1 MDTDARFIPLFRE
14 AAPYIHAFRT
24 QTFVIAFNG
33 GLVDSPRFALFAQD
47 LSLLAG
53 LGIRIVLIHDAQP
66 QVRAQLATQQLQGG
80 FYGGRCIFGGASMRA
95 FKQGVG
101 GVRAEIEAQ
110 LSAGAPH
117 FPMAGAKLRVAGGNY
132 LVASPLGVLD
142 GVDMLGAGCLR
153 RIDDEGIR
161 QRLDAGELVLLS
173 PLGYSPTGESFSL
186 ALEDVAAET
195 ATALKADKLIF
206 LLDIDDGI
214 RDAQGQLQ
222 RAFTPADGGRWL
234 HEQGGHLAEGVRLC
248 MAGALRAVA
257 AGVARAH
264 LIGEACDEA
273 LLRELFTRT
282 GSGTAISAAPLVNV
296 RAARDT
302 DLDALV
308 ALTAPLIDCG
318 KLVARG
324 RAELARSLEHYFVL
338 EHDGQAA
345 GCVALHPFPADGMAE
360 LACLAVGT
368 RWQRRGFGD
377 LLLDHVEHA
386 ARDAGLS
393 RLFVLTTQTAQ
404 WFVERGFTEASP
416 AALPAA
422 KRAAYNARRRSKV
435 FVRPVAG

>member
-1 MDTDARFIPLFRE
+1 MDADARFIPLFRE
-14 AAPYIHAFRT
+14 AAPYIHAFRA
-24 QTFVIAFNG
+24 QTFVIAFG
-33 GLVDSPRFALFAQD
+33 GGIVESPRFSLLVQD
-47 LSLLAG
+47 ISLLAG
-53 LGIRIVLIHDAQP
+53 LGVRIVLIHDAQP
-66 QVRAQLATQQLQGG
+66 QVREQLAAQSLRQG
-80 FYGGRCIFGGASMRA
+80 FHGGRCIFDGASMRA
-95 FKQGVG
+95 FKQSVG

-142 GVDMLGAGCLR
+142 GVDMLSAGCLR
-153 RIDDEGIR
+153 RIDGEGIR

-186 ALEDVAAET
+186 ALEDLAP
-195 ATALKADKLIF
+195 ATAKAVGADKLIF
-206 LLDIDDGI
+206 LIDIDGGI

-222 RAFTPADGGRWL
+222 RAFTPADGERWL
-234 HEQGGHLAEGVRLC
+234 QEKSSHLAEGVRQC

-264 LIGEACDEA
+264 LLGEACDEA

-282 GSGTAISAAPLVNV
+282 GSGTAITTAPLVAV
-296 RAARDT
+296 RSARAD
-302 DLDALV
+302 DIDRLI
-308 ALTAPLIDCG
+308 ALTAPLVQSG
-318 KLVARG
+318 KLVERDRDA
-324 RAELARSLEHYFVL
+324 LAGAIGHYFIL
-338 EHDGQAA
+338 ENDGQAA
-345 GCVALHPFPADGMAE
+345 GCVALHPFPAEGMGE

-377 LLLDHVEHA
+377 ALLRHVEQA
-386 ARDAGLS
+386 ARDAGLK

-404 WFVERGFTEASP
+404 WFVERGFAEASP

-422 KRAAYNARRRSKV
+422 KQAAYNAERRSKV
-435 FVRPVAG
+435 FVRPLAG